1 MNLKILVCS
10 ICLALIFAIA
20 EAYPRACQYNRDNRV
35 DDVSRCKYGWD
46 ASDPDTYQKKI
57 EELIKDVLQ
66 G

>member
-1 MNLKILVCS
+1 MNLKILVSS

-46 ASDPDTYQKKI
+46 EGRLSDFLNEKCDQ
-57 EELIKDVLQ
+57 LRQ
-66 G
+66 N